1 MLHFTITTESVFSTS
16 ITSTEESQ
24 QEEINNS
31 SLSTVAY
38 MLVGIAKMQDFHEK
52 KKKTQ
57 IALTDQVGMYENCAC
72 LILDQ

>member
-16 ITSTEESQ
+16 ITSNEESQ

-38 MLVGIAKMQDFHEK
+38 MLVGIAKMQDFREK
-52 KKKTQ
+52 KKTIQ

>member
-38 MLVGIAKMQDFHEK
+38 MLVGIAKM
-52 KKKTQ
+52 
-57 IALTDQVGMYENCAC
+57 
-72 LILDQ
+72 

>member
-16 ITSTEESQ
+16 ITSNEESQ

-52 KKKTQ
+52 KKTQ

>member
-16 ITSTEESQ
+16 ITSNEESQ

-38 MLVGIAKMQDFHEK
+38 MLVGIAKM
-52 KKKTQ
+52 
-57 IALTDQVGMYENCAC
+57 
-72 LILDQ
+72 